1 MNDPKMTAREALDEF
16 ASASA
21 LAYFT
26 TRRNVGR
33 EEAESNTDR
42 HYVALATLTALVEE
56 NERLKTES
64 AALKA
69 ELARWRPLIEAVGKL
84 KMMEYCPDNSDELTD
99 LMRAALACQPTPQ
112 TDPKAGDV
120 GQGGEK

>member
-1 MNDPKMTAREALDEF
+1 MTAKEALGIVQVWNFIPDGWEMPLGF
-16 ASASA
+16 NELVAQAKQ
-21 LAYFT
+21 
-26 TRRNVGR
+26 
-33 EEAESNTDR
+33 
-42 HYVALATLTALVEE
+42 ALATLTALVEE